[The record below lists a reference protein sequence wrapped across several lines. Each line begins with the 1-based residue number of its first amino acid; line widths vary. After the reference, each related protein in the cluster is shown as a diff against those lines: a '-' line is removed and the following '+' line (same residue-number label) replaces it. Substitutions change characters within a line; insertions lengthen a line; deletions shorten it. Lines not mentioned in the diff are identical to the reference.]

1 MSTPVIYRSVIYTV
15 KVSYYTLLQLN
26 SFDIAMPNEALSV
39 KSRSKVISFHFL
51 LLCRTPNKTLK
62 LVFIYFITLF
72 LNGYHVMN
80 TNQLNKELNG
90 SVETEIIRSDFG

>member
-15 KVSYYTLLQLN
+15 KVSYYTLLQL
-26 SFDIAMPNEALSV
+26 SFDFAMPNEALSV

-51 LLCRTPNKTLK
+51 LLCRTLNKTLK

-72 LNGYHVMN
+72 LNGYNVMH

-90 SVETEIIRSDFG
+90 SVETEIIRSDLG

>member
-15 KVSYYTLLQLN
+15 KVSYYHVI
-26 SFDIAMPNEALSV
+26 DIAMPNEALSV

-72 LNGYHVMN
+72 LNGYHVMH
-80 TNQLNKELNG
+80 TNQLNKELNS